1 MNTNNLKPKDIYKL
15 HTTLGVVGK
24 TKTNVWKNGLGTII
38 NEDIKTGKCTTTH
51 HGTNKKY
58 SFRNFDVAL
67 MATQSWQREQRL

>member
-15 HTTLGVVGK
+15 HTTIGLVGNN
-24 TKTNVWKNGLGTII
+24 KTNVWKNGLGIVI

-51 HGTNKKY
+51 RGTNRQH

-67 MATQSWQREQRL
+67 MATQAWQRELRT